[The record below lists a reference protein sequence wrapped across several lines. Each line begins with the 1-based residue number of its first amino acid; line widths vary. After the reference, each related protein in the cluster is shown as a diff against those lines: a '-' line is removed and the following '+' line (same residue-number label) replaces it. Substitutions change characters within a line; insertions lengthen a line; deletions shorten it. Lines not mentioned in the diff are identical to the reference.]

1 MSLRDSRPWLLLLFA
16 LHFGVHQTGFH
27 AVWLDPDQLV
37 VADQA
42 AWMARGEFHEPF
54 FFGQAYLLPF
64 EAYLAVP
71 AVWLGLSPLAA
82 VKWVAALSFYLP
94 WAFTAW
100 WLGRRR
106 PWAAVA
112 VTALFLALPLEYTLA
127 APLPRGFITGIAL
140 AWLALAWLLRPQ
152 PMPAWAQIG
161 WAALAGFCT
170 GSYMSNALM
179 LPALVFLPDRRRW
192 LLAGAGLLLGFALF
206 KALGL
211 FYVWHPDHVVHRFPD
226 LAFTPRYLLGNLQN
240 PDVVVA
246 LGGLLL
252 LGLGAGALVL
262 RAGRRDPGWQ
272 PEGVEGWRWALGAAG
287 LLLLLALMVGNNKF
301 AEYNA
306 GSPFFSLYRM
316 MLPLPWLALLVIA
329 AGPAPLGGD
338 GGKRWPVWAGLVL
351 VAVLGLV
358 QLGRFSVEHE
368 RFVQAAT
375 TLKPLTHDQLR
386 RLCKQLARDWRLG
399 GEPFVALPRRND
411 VLAYGCHAEYGVPV
425 VQSDYER
432 RSWLRRRFEQGVPR

>member
-1 MSLRDSRPWLLLLFA
+1 MSLRDSRAWLLLFCA
-16 LHFGVHQTGFH
+16 LHFVVHQAGFH

-82 VKWVAALSFYLP
+82 VKLVAALSFYLP
-94 WAFTAW
+94 WALTAW
-100 WLGRRR
+100 WLGRQR
-106 PWAAVA
+106 PWAAIA

-127 APLPRGFITGIAL
+127 APLPRGFVTG
-140 AWLALAWLLRPQ
+140 LALAWLGLAMLLRPQ
-152 PMPAWAQIG
+152 PAPAWTQIG

-192 LLAGAGLLLGFALF
+192 LLAGVGLLLGYALF
-206 KALGL
+206 RALGL
-211 FYVWHPDHVVHRFPD
+211 FYVWHPDHVVHRFAD
-226 LAFTPRYLLGNLQN
+226 LSFAPGYLLGNLQN

-262 RAGRRDPGWQ
+262 GATHRAPG
-272 PEGVEGWRWALGAAG
+272 PPPPGGEGWRWALGAAG

-301 AEYNA
+301 ADYNA

-329 AGPAPLGGD
+329 AGPAPLAGG
-338 GGKRWPVWAGLVL
+338 GGVRWPVWAGVAL
-351 VAVLGLV
+351 VAVLGLA
-358 QLGRFSVEHE
+358 QLGRLAVERE
-368 RFVQAAT
+368 RYVQAAT
-375 TLKPLTHDQLR
+375 TLKPLTHDRLR
-386 RLCKQLARDWRLG
+386 RLCKLTERDWRRS
-399 GEPFVALPRRND
+399 GEPFVVLPRRDD
-411 VLAYGCHAEYGVPV
+411 VLAYGCHPQYGVPV
-425 VQSDYER
+425 LQSDYER
-432 RSWLRRRFEQGVPR
+432 RSWLRRRFEQGPP